1 MSAVGILAAGKLVTI
16 PGVITEIDASAMTPV
31 SPQGAKIPLFIGSSD
46 GGDPSKVYRFTS
58 FDDAKTLIRSGAI
71 LSYISRAFAPSPD
84 LPGASEVRFIRA
96 SSTAAKAVLT
106 MTPLVVSSLDFG
118 FWTNG
123 IRLSIVQ
130 DATGDVALPL
140 SYGPTVNFKPWTLN
154 VKNLASK
161 QSYSY
166 YLRSGLTLISGAG
179 LSVNVN
185 FTTNTFQLLNGATV
199 LDEVPFTSAPT
210 LKDLAVWINGHTGWT
225 ATVIG
230 ASWYPVTVLNSGTTA
245 IGAQAIFISAEA
257 GLAAFL
263 LNSQNPLVSAALPG
277 VPGALAAQAETSLA
291 GGAGR
296 SSDVIDANALTP
308 ALTLA
313 ATTTAHALFI
323 QSAASAM
330 QQLALTHCL
339 TMNQPDF
346 QKFRIFFAG
355 MNFTG
360 TSNVDGADGT
370 ASTDVAAAAAAVL
383 RAQSLD
389 GPCVLGFNG
398 STAPNPLTGLPEQ
411 LGGLGVAAQAIGA
424 WAGGRTK
431 DPLTNKAFISQGL
444 EFPNLSKTT
453 KEALLDGGVFSL
465 WFDADTGRTRCLQAI
480 TTYQTTNPQ
489 FRNLQGLTI
498 QHVIERMWL
507 RVLSGYVGGT
517 LSLEEGERVKTD
529 CAKAL
534 DGVIYTGNNP
544 DGFLTEGRKADGTR
558 IPSWE
563 SLTVS
568 GDSTLGMWSI
578 NVNAHPVGETDYIRV
593 RTKLTPV
600 PIEL

>member
-31 SPQGAKIPLFIGSSD
+31 SPVGVKIPLFIGSSD
-46 GGDPSKVYRFTS
+46 GGDPSKVYRFRS
-58 FDDAKTLIRSGAI
+58 FDEAKTLIRSGTI
-71 LSYISRAFAPSPD
+71 LSYIARAFAPSPD

-96 SSTAAKAVLT
+96 SSTAAQGTWTSAG
-106 MTPLVVSSLDFG
+106 LVITSRDFG
-118 FWTNG
+118 FWNNG
-123 IRLSIVQ
+123 IRVSIVQ
-130 DATGDVALPL
+130 DAAGDATLPIG
-140 SYGPTVNFKPWTLN
+140 YGPVVNFKPWTLT

-166 YLRSGLTLISGAG
+166 YLRSGLTLTSGAG
-179 LSVNVN
+179 LSVNMN
-185 FTTNTFQLLNGATV
+185 FTTSTFQLLNGATV
-199 LDEVPFTSAPT
+199 VDEVPFTSAPT
-210 LKDLAVWINGHTGWT
+210 LKDLAAWINGHAGWT
-225 ATVIG
+225 ATVVG
-230 ASWYPVTVLNSGTTA
+230 ASWYPVTVLNSGTIA
-245 IGAQAIFISAEA
+245 IGAQPIFCPAEA

-263 LNSQNPLVSAALPG
+263 LTSQNPLVSASLPG
-277 VPGALAAQAETSLA
+277 LPGALAAQAEVALTGA
-291 GGAGR
+291 AGR
-296 SSDVIDANALTP
+296 SSDVIDTNALTP
-308 ALTLA
+308 ALALA
-313 ATTTAHALFI
+313 ATTTAHGLFI

-360 TSNVDGADGT
+360 TSNVDGADGVAAT
-370 ASTDVAAAAAAVL
+370 ADAAAAAAVA
-383 RAQSLD
+383 RAQALD

-398 STAPNPLTGLPEQ
+398 STCANPLTGLPEQ
-411 LGGLGVAAQAIGA
+411 LGGLGVAAQALGA

-444 EFPNLSKTT
+444 EFPNLAKST

-465 WFDADTGRTRCLQAI
+465 YYDADTGRTRCLQAI

-507 RVLSGYVGGT
+507 SVLTVYVGGT

-544 DGFLTEGRKADGTR
+544 DGFLTEGRLNGAR
-558 IPSWE
+558 IPAWE
-563 SLTVS
+563 SLTVV
-568 GDSTLGMWSI
+568 GDSTTGSWSI
-578 NVNAHPVGETDYIRV
+578 DVNAHPVGETDFIRV

-600 PIEL
+600 PIEI